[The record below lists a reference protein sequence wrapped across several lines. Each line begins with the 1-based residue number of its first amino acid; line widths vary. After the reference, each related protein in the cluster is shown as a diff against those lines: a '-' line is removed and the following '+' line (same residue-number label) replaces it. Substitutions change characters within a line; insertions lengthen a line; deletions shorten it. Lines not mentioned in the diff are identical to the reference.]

1 MTGRN
6 NLGED
11 AEGSVVVTVADVVR
25 GVELITGPA
34 LVTGRLKH
42 TVRIKEQILRFA
54 DQSISYK
61 SVLGILVHYDL
72 YIVARLQILVVETLS
87 HRHFG

>member
-25 GVELITGPA
+25 GVELITGAA

-42 TVRIKEQILRFA
+42 TVN
-54 DQSISYK
+54 
-61 SVLGILVHYDL
+61 
-72 YIVARLQILVVETLS
+72 VEKK
-87 HRHFG
+87 

>member
-1 MTGRN
+1 MTERN

-42 TVRIKEQILRFA
+42 TVNVERQMMRIAECL
-54 DQSISYK
+54 
-61 SVLGILVHYDL
+61 
-72 YIVARLQILVVETLS
+72 LQIRAPHSRPL
-87 HRHFG
+87 

>member
-1 MTGRN
+1 MTGRS

-11 AEGSVVVTVADVVR
+11 AEGSVVVTVADVVW

-42 TVRIKEQILRFA
+42 TVRIKEQMLRIA
-54 DQSISYK
+54 EY
-61 SVLGILVHYDL
+61 L
-72 YIVARLQILVVETLS
+72 LQIRAQHSRPL
-87 HRHFG
+87 

>member
-1 MTGRN
+1 MTGRS

-42 TVRIKEQILRFA
+42 TVTMKEQLLIFA
-54 DQSISYK
+54 EYLS
-61 SVLGILVHYDL
+61 
-72 YIVARLQILVVETLS
+72 QIRALHSRPL
-87 HRHFG
+87 